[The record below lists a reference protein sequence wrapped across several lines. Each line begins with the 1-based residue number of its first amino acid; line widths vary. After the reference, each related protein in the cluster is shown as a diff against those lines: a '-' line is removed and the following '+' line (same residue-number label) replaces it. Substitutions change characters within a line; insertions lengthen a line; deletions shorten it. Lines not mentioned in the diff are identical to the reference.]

1 MVEARICV
9 VITADEPVKAVE
21 AIREVHSQGPDLIE
35 LRLDYMENP
44 GGLKSIREAT
54 DLPLI
59 ATNRSREQGGHSDLP
74 EEERLGVLLAACD
87 AGFEYVDVEATTEG
101 TFSFVKEAK
110 ERGSEVIISHHDF
123 DGTPSRDQLEA
134 LMTCELT
141 NGADV
146 CKIIGTAREPSDCL
160 AYLSFLNDNRGVRL
174 VCFGMGGP
182 GAMSRIFS
190 PVFGGEFTY
199 ASSAVGAESAPGQ
212 LTIRDMRE
220 IYRVL
225 GI

>member
-9 VITADEPVKAVE
+9 VITAGGPVEAVK
-21 AIREVHSQGPDLIE
+21 AIREVQSQGPDLIE
-35 LRLDYMENP
+35 VRLDYMDNP

-54 DLPLI
+54 GVPLI
-59 ATNRSREQGGHSDLP
+59 ATNRCSEQGGHSKLS
-74 EEERLGVLLAACD
+74 EEERLSVLLAACD
-87 AGFEYVDVEATTEG
+87 AGFEYVDVEATTQNV
-101 TFSFVKEAK
+101 FSFVKEAK
-110 ERGSEVIISHHDF
+110 GRGSEVIISHHDF
-123 DGTPSRDQLEA
+123 DETPSRDQLEE
-134 LMTCELT
+134 LMTYGLT

-146 CKIIGTAREPSDCL
+146 CKIIGTAREPGDCL
-160 AYLSFLNDNRGVRL
+160 TYLSFLNDNRGVRL

-220 IYRVL
+220 IYRIL
-225 GI
+225 GG